1 MRVVALVSA
10 VTSLACAVVV
20 SNEGSAQRSLM
31 ASLAAERQ
39 TQQYLGAQWNAIAS
53 ELQKLQLAAA
63 PEPNSTN
70 VAPVVQ
76 SSSKVDVDSIMKQ
89 VSGSGPVNK
98 MMLAPMLEMLKGMY
112 EDQKRRIADLNQ
124 REEKN
129 KKTFEK
135 QKAEHDERMKRI
147 EDLHVQ
153 HKVSEEFTKN
163 STQNENRMFSYWEKV
178 RERNHHMY
186 HVQLKLT
193 HGMMN
198 KAKQMISAYENAL
211 ASSQPS
217 KEEAKKALRKV
228 APEPEIVFLQN
239 RADVLSFCEASLKTV
254 NSETA
259 ELARAMREVPP
270 MF

>member
-1 MRVVALVSA
+1 MQVLALVSA
-10 VTSLACAVVV
+10 VTSLACAVIV
-20 SNEGSAQRSLM
+20 SNEGSAQRSFM
-31 ASLAAERQ
+31 ASLAAERA
-39 TQQYLGAQWNAIAS
+39 TQQYLGVQWEAIAS

-63 PEPNSTN
+63 PEANST
-70 VAPVVQ
+70 VASAAQ
-76 SSSKVDVDSIMKQ
+76 NASKVDVESIIKQ
-89 VSGSGPVNK
+89 VSGSGPVDK
-98 MMLAPMLEMLKGMY
+98 MMLAPMLEMLKSMY
-112 EDQKRRIADLNQ
+112 EDQKKRIADLNQ

-135 QKAEHDERMKRI
+135 QKAEHETRMKHI
-147 EDLHVQ
+147 EELHTQ

-163 STQNENRMFSYWEKV
+163 STESENRMFSYWERV

-198 KAKQMISAYENAL
+198 KAKQMIGAYENAL
-211 ASSQPS
+211 ATPNPS

-239 RADVLSFCEASLKTV
+239 QADILSFCEASLKTV

-259 ELARAMREVPP
+259 VLAQAMQEVPP